1 MVVPIEREEEKEKG
15 REQTCL
21 GGGPSCSST
30 LQSHCTCVPMLTLPF
45 SHRQR
50 THWTAPPSPPSS
62 SQLPAKTRDGT
73 PPSPRWRRSPSC
85 EKLQEMVFSS
95 SPTSSL
101 SRPNPR
107 RSHTLSL
114 SGSDVF
120 REDSKYGELL
130 GEAVVVR
137 SLVEYCRR
145 GEGGRRRRREEKKEG
160 GGEKREEGK
169 KGGG

>member
-1 MVVPIEREEEKEKG
+1 MFLY
-15 REQTCL
+15 TSATLYLCL
-21 GGGPSCSST
+21 NVNSPLQPPAEDTLDSPSS
-30 LQSHCTCVPMLTLPF
+30 P
-45 SHRQR
+45 
-50 THWTAPPSPPSS
+50 PPSS
-62 SQLPAKTRDGT
+62 SQLPAKARDGT
-73 PPSPRWRRSPSC
+73 PPSPHWRRSPSY

-137 SLVEYCRR
+137 LLVEYCRR
-145 GEGGRRRRREEKKEG
+145 GEGGRRRRREERKEG
-160 GGEKREEGK
+160 GGGKREEGK
-169 KGGG
+169 KRGG